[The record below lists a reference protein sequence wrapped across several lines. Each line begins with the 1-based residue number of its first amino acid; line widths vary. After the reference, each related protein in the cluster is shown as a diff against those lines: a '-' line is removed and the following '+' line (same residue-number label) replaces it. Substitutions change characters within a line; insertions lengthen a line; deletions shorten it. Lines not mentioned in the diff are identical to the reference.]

1 MINEYWIERQAKAQ
15 NALTD
20 KGIAATEKQLTKYY
34 SKTMYRVMDLF
45 ELTYNRVV
53 ESAMNYGREPTPADL
68 YKLDTYWQLQGQLAE
83 ELQKLGAKQESLYS
97 KNFMNLWETVYKN
110 VALPSGGTFS
120 GIDKAAAQQMI
131 NQVWC
136 ADGKSWSQRI
146 WNNTDRLREAL
157 NEGLTESVVAG
168 VNPNKL
174 KERLMEEF
182 NVSYNRA
189 DSLVRTEMAHI
200 QTKAAEQRYKDAG
213 LRRVQVW
220 AKEDERLC
228 DICGKLHEKYYTLGQ
243 PLPIPAHTRCRC
255 CIVPVIEEE

>member
-1 MINEYWIERQAKAQ
+1 MR
-15 NALTD
+15 
-20 KGIAATEKQLTKYY
+20 
-34 SKTMYRVMDLF
+34 RVIDLF
-45 ELTYNRVV
+45 EMTYDRIVI
-53 ESAMNYGREPTPADL
+53 SAMNYGREPTPADL
-68 YKLDTYWQLQGQLAE
+68 YKMDTYWQLQGQLAE
-83 ELQKLGAKQESLYS
+83 ELKKLGAKQESLYS
-97 KNFMNLWETVYKN
+97 KNFMSLWETVYKN

-136 ADGKSWSQRI
+136 ADGLSWSQRI

-182 NVSYNRA
+182 NVSFNRA
-189 DSLVRTEMAHI
+189 DSLVRTEMTHI

-213 LRRVQVW
+213 IKRVQIW
-220 AKEDERLC
+220 AKEDERTC
-228 DICGKLHEKYYTLGQ
+228 KICGKLHEKYYTLGEQ
-243 PLPIPAHTRCRC
+243 IPVPAHPRCRC
-255 CIVPVIEEE
+255 CIVPVIEED

>member
-1 MINEYWIERQAKAQ
+1 MSKNYWIERQAKAQ

-20 KGIAATEKQLTKYY
+20 KGILATEKQLTKYY
-34 SKTMYRVMDLF
+34 SHTMRHIIALF

-68 YKLDTYWQLQGQLAE
+68 YKLDSYWQLQAQLAD
-83 ELQKLGAKQESLYS
+83 ELRKLGAKQESLYS
-97 KNFMNLWETVYKN
+97 KNFMELWETVYKN

-120 GIDKAAAQQMI
+120 GIDKAAAKQMI
-131 NQVWC
+131 NQIWC
-136 ADGKSWSQRI
+136 ADGKSWSNRI
-146 WNNTDRLREAL
+146 WENTDRLREAL
-157 NEGLTESVVAG
+157 NEGLTDSVIAG

-182 NVSYNRA
+182 NVSFNRA
-189 DSLVRTEMAHI
+189 DSLVRTEMTHI

-213 LRRVQVW
+213 IKRVQIW

-228 DICGKLHEKYYTLGQ
+228 DICGKLHETYYTLGENI
-243 PLPIPAHTRCRC
+243 PVPAHPRCRC
-255 CIVPVIEEE
+255 CIVPVIED

>member
-1 MINEYWIERQAKAQ
+1 MSNYWIERQAKAQ

-20 KGIAATEKQLTKYY
+20 KGIAATEKQLKKYY
-34 SKTMYRVMDLF
+34 SGTMRRVINLF
-45 ELTYNRVV
+45 ELTYNRVA
-53 ESAMNYGREPTPADL
+53 ESALNYGREPTPADL
-68 YKLDTYWQLQGQLAE
+68 YKLDTYWQLQGQLAA
-83 ELQKLGAKQESLYS
+83 ELEKLGAKQEKLYS
-97 KNFMNLWETVYKN
+97 RSFMDLWETVYKN
-110 VALPSGGTFS
+110 VSLPGGGTFAN
-120 GIDKAAAQQMI
+120 IDKAAAQQMI

-136 ADGKSWSQRI
+136 ADGKSWSNRI
-146 WNNTDRLREAL
+146 WNNTERLRAAL

-174 KERLMEEF
+174 KERLMDEF

-213 LRRVQVW
+213 IERVQIW

-228 DICGKLHEKYYTLGQ
+228 DVCGKLHEKEFLLGENI
-243 PLPIPAHTRCRC
+243 PVPAHPKCRC
-255 CIVPVIEEE
+255 CIVPVID